1 MTDLHTS
8 AAPPGTPATDVYGP
22 LLQQALQHSLDYFAG
37 LPGRPVKALATDDEL
52 HRLLGGPVPDDPA
65 APEDVLT
72 QLVSGVDRGLV
83 PTGNGRYLGYVVGG
97 TLPVAMAADWLTS
110 AWDQNCIVHDI
121 SPATSVVEE
130 ICAAWLIDL
139 FGLPAR
145 TSAAFVPACTH
156 AELLCLAAA
165 RHKVL
170 AQHGWNVAERGMRG
184 APEVA
189 VLINGEA
196 HTAVVRS
203 LEILGLGGSI
213 RRIAVDAEA
222 RMLPAALD
230 AALNETAGMPLI
242 VSGQV
247 GEINT
252 GGIDHLRM
260 LCDKTHAVG
269 GWVHLDAA
277 FGMWAAASP
286 TLRRNVADGIELAD
300 SWATDAHKWL
310 NTPYDGGV
318 AMIADPDAHRAALPL
333 DAGYLQLQPD
343 QRHPV
348 EWGLEVSRRSRV
360 FPIWAALRQLG
371 RSGVAD
377 LVDRCCAHAL
387 RIAQT
392 LSAVEGI
399 EVLNDVT
406 LNQVTVRFTPASG
419 PDGSDAHTLR
429 VVERFQQLGESW
441 ASPSRWQD
449 RTVLR
454 LCLINW
460 ATTEADI
467 DRAAAS
473 LIQCHRELRDAPL
486 QA

>member
-1 MTDLHTS
+1 MTDLHDS
-8 AAPPGTPATDVYGP
+8 APVTEADYGA
-22 LLQQALQHSLDYFAG
+22 LLGQALRHSLDYING
-37 LPGRPVKALATDDEL
+37 IPDRPVRALATDSEL
-52 HRLLGGPVPDDPA
+52 HGLLGGPMPDQSTDPA
-65 APEDVLT
+65 QVLSD
-72 QLVSGVDRGLV
+72 LVAGVDRGLV

-97 TLPVAMAADWLTS
+97 TLPVALAADWMTS

-121 SPATSVVEE
+121 SPATAVVEE
-130 ICAAWLIDL
+130 ICASWLVDL
-139 FGLPAR
+139 FGLPAA
-145 TSAAFVPACTH
+145 TSVAFVPACTH

-170 AQHGWNVAERGMRG
+170 AQRGWNVAEQGMRG

-189 VLINGEA
+189 VLINGAA
-196 HTAVVRS
+196 HAAVVRS

-213 RRIAVDAEA
+213 RRVAVDAEA
-222 RMLPAALD
+222 RMLPDALD
-230 AALNETAGMPLI
+230 EALHETAGMPLI

-260 LCDKTHAVG
+260 VCEKTHAAG

-318 AMIADPDAHRAALPL
+318 AMIADPQAHRAALPL
-333 DAGYLQLQPD
+333 DASYLQLQPD

-348 EWGLEVSRRSRV
+348 QWGLEVSRRSRV
-360 FPIWAALRQLG
+360 FPVWAALRQLG

-377 LVDRCCAHAL
+377 LVDRCCAHAR
-387 RIAQT
+387 RIAD
-392 LSAVEGI
+392 LLAAEDGI
-399 EVLNDVT
+399 EILNDVT

-419 PDGSDAHTLR
+419 ADGSDAHTLR
-429 VVERFQQLGESW
+429 VVNRFQELGESW
-441 ASPSRWQD
+441 ASPSLWQD

-460 ATTEADI
+460 ATTAQDI

-473 LIQCHRELRDAPL
+473 LIQCHRDLRHASS
-486 QA
+486 